1 MQGRVDG
8 GSAGAGTAQQAGG
21 SPAGAT
27 VPQHLVRLSGSD
39 RPGITAAV
47 LAALDGAGVVL
58 HEMDQL
64 VVRGSLTLDL
74 LVDAGADTDLVAT
87 VGPLAAELGVR
98 LDVELAPPARPG
110 GPAPSRSVVTVIAP
124 RLTAG
129 ALAAVTGAIATAGA
143 NIARIVRLAHRPVC
157 AFEFRV
163 SGGDPATMRGVLL
176 DAAATHA
183 VDVAV
188 QPERLERRAK
198 RLVVLDVDSTLI
210 RDEVIELIADE
221 VGRGGEVAAIT
232 ARAMAG
238 ELDFEQSLRARVAL
252 LAGAE
257 VDALDRAAARVRLTP
272 GARTLVGTLR
282 RLGYTVALVSGGFD
296 HVVTPIATLLGIDH
310 AVANRLEVVDGRL
323 TGGLVGPILDR
334 AGKAR
339 ELRRIAELERIPL
352 EQTVAIGDGANDL
365 DMIAAAGL
373 GVAFNAK
380 PVVRAAADTSLN
392 VPRLD
397 AILFLL
403 GIPADEIVLDP
414 DDDEPPALTGPGCVE
429 T

>member
-1 MQGRVDG
+1 MG
-8 GSAGAGTAQQAGG
+8 GGIDAPGL
-21 SPAGAT
+21 
-27 VPQHLVRLSGSD
+27 QHLVRLSGTD

-47 LAALDGAGVVL
+47 LAALDDAGVVL

-74 LVDAGADTDLVAT
+74 LVEADAAAHLAGILQ
-87 VGPLAAELGVR
+87 PLAGELGVR
-98 LDVELAPPARPG
+98 LDVEPAPAPRPPA
-110 GPAPSRSVVTVIAP
+110 PAPSRAVVTVIAP

-163 SGGDPATMRGVLL
+163 SGGDPVTLRSVLL
-176 DAAATHA
+176 DAAASHG

-221 VGRGGEVAAIT
+221 VGRGEEVAAIT

-238 ELDFEQSLRARVAL
+238 ELDFEQSLRARVGL
-252 LAGAE
+252 LAGAD
-257 VDALDRAAARVRLTP
+257 VSALDRAAARVRLTP
-272 GARTLVGTLR
+272 GARTLVTTLR
-282 RLGYTVALVSGGFD
+282 RLGYTVAVVSGGFD
-296 HVVTPIATLLGIDH
+296 HGVGPIAELLGIDH
-310 AVANRLEVVDGRL
+310 AVANRLEIIDGRL
-323 TGGLVGPILDR
+323 SGGLVGPILDR
-334 AGKAR
+334 AGKAS
-339 ELRRIAELERIPL
+339 ELRRIAELERVPL

-414 DDDEPPALTGPGCVE
+414 DDDEPPAPTGPGCVE

>member
-1 MQGRVDG
+1 LEEAEVMDV
-8 GSAGAGTAQQAGG
+8 AATLQQ
-21 SPAGAT
+21 
-27 VPQHLVRLSGSD
+27 LVRLSGSD

-47 LAALDGAGVVL
+47 LAELDAAGVVL

-64 VVRGSLTLDL
+64 VVRGNLTLDL
-74 LVDAGADTDLVAT
+74 LVEVAGALDLGGT
-87 VGPLAAELGVR
+87 LGPLAAELGVR
-98 LDVELAPPARPG
+98 LDIEPAPPVAAGVPG
-110 GPAPSRSVVTVIAP
+110 PPRSVVTVIAP

-129 ALAAVTGAIATAGA
+129 ALAAVTGAIASAGA

-163 SGGDPATMRGVLL
+163 SGGDPSTLRGVLL
-176 DAAATHA
+176 DAAASHA

-198 RLVVLDVDSTLI
+198 RLIVLDVDSTLI

-221 VGRGGEVAAIT
+221 VGRGEEVARIT
-232 ARAMAG
+232 ERAMAG
-238 ELDFEQSLRARVAL
+238 ELDFEASLRARVAL
-252 LAGAE
+252 LAGSDAG
-257 VDALDRAAARVRLTP
+257 ALDRAAARVRLTP
-272 GARTLVGTLR
+272 GARTLVSTLK
-282 RLGYTVALVSGGFD
+282 RLGYTVAVVSGGFD
-296 HVVTPIATLLGIDH
+296 HVVGPIATQLGIDH
-310 AVANRLEVVDGRL
+310 AVANRLEIVDGRL
-323 TGGLVGPILDR
+323 SGALLGPILDR

-339 ELRRIAELERIPL
+339 ELRRIAELERVPL
-352 EQTVAIGDGANDL
+352 EQTVAVGDGANDL

-380 PVVRAAADTSLN
+380 PVVRAAADTSVN

-414 DDDEPPALTGPGCVE
+414 DDDEPPVPTGPGCVE
-429 T
+429 A

>member
-1 MQGRVDG
+1 MGRIPGEVP
-8 GSAGAGTAQQAGG
+8 TLVE
-21 SPAGAT
+21 AT
-27 VPQHLVRLSGSD
+27 VPRQHLVRLSGSD

-47 LAALDGAGVVL
+47 LAEIDSAGIVL

-64 VVRGSLTLDL
+64 VVRGNLTLDL
-74 LVDAGADTDLVAT
+74 LVESPAGVAPVDVLT
-87 VGPLAAELGVR
+87 PLADELGVR
-98 LDVELAPPARPG
+98 LDVEPAPPADPTRQA
-110 GPAPSRSVVTVIAP
+110 GPRSVVTVIAP

-163 SGGDPATMRGVLL
+163 SGGDPVTLRGVLL
-176 DAAATHA
+176 DAAASHG

-188 QPERLERRAK
+188 QPERLEHRAK

-221 VGRGGEVAAIT
+221 AGCGAEVAAIT
-232 ARAMAG
+232 ARAMEG
-238 ELDFEQSLRARVAL
+238 DLDFAESLRARVAL
-252 LAGAE
+252 LAGTDVA
-257 VDALDRAAARVRLTP
+257 ALDRAAARVRLTP
-272 GARTLVGTLR
+272 GARTLVGTLK
-282 RLGYTVALVSGGFD
+282 RLGYTVAVVSGGFD
-296 HVVTPIATLLGIDH
+296 HVVDPIAAELGIDH

-339 ELRRIAELERIPL
+339 ELERIAALERVPL

-380 PVVRAAADTSLN
+380 PVVRAAADTSVN

-403 GIPADEIVLDP
+403 GIPAGEIVQDP
-414 DDDEPPALTGPGCVE
+414 DDEPIGGPLGADVGCVE
-429 T
+429 V

>member
-1 MQGRVDG
+1 MD
-8 GSAGAGTAQQAGG
+8 AAPTLQQ
-21 SPAGAT
+21 
-27 VPQHLVRLSGSD
+27 LVRLSGTD

-47 LAALDGAGVVL
+47 LAALDAAGVVL
-58 HEMDQL
+58 FEMDQL
-64 VVRGSLTLDL
+64 VVLGKLTLDL
-74 LVDAGADTDLVAT
+74 LVETTGATDLDLTLGVLAT
-87 VGPLAAELGVR
+87 DLGVR
-98 LDVELAPPARPG
+98 LDVE
-110 GPAPSRSVVTVIAP
+110 PAPAADPSANSRPRSIVTVIAP

-129 ALAAVTGAIATAGA
+129 ALAAITGAIATSGA
-143 NIARIVRLAHRPVC
+143 NIVRIVRLAHRPVC
-157 AFEFRV
+157 AFEFRI
-163 SGGDPATMRGVLL
+163 SGGDPTTLRGVLL
-176 DAAATHA
+176 DAAAAHL

-188 QPERLERRAK
+188 QPERLERRVK

-221 VGRGGEVAAIT
+221 VGRGDEVAAIT

-238 ELDFEQSLRARVAL
+238 ELDFEASLRARVAL
-252 LAGAE
+252 LAGTE
-257 VDALDRAAARVRLTP
+257 VAALDRAAARVRLTP
-272 GARTLVGTLR
+272 GARTLVGTLK
-282 RLGYTVALVSGGFD
+282 RLGYTVAVVSGGFD
-296 HVVTPIATLLGIDH
+296 HIVDPIAAELGIDH
-310 AVANRLEVVDGRL
+310 AVANRLEIVDGRL
-323 TGGLVGPILDR
+323 SGALVGPILDR

-339 ELRRIAELERIPL
+339 ELRRIADLERVPL

-380 PVVRAAADTSLN
+380 PVVRAAADTSVN

-414 DDDEPPALTGPGCVE
+414 DDDEPAHAGPGCAE
-429 T
+429 A

>member
-1 MQGRVDG
+1 MRVAEEVSDVVD
-8 GSAGAGTAQQAGG
+8 APALQQ
-21 SPAGAT
+21 
-27 VPQHLVRLSGSD
+27 LVRLSGSD
-39 RPGITAAV
+39 RPGITASL
-47 LAALDGAGVVL
+47 LAALDEAGVVL

-64 VVRGSLTLDL
+64 VVRDNLTLDL
-74 LVDAGADTDLVAT
+74 LVEADGGLDLASALA
-87 VGPLAAELGVR
+87 PLAGELGVR
-98 LDVELAPPARPG
+98 LDVEPAPAARPTV
-110 GPAPSRSVVTVIAP
+110 PPPPRAVVTVIAP

-129 ALAAVTGAIATAGA
+129 ALAAVTGAIASAGA

-163 SGGDPATMRGVLL
+163 SGGDAATLRGVLL
-176 DAAATHA
+176 DAAAHHA

-198 RLVVLDVDSTLI
+198 RLIVLDVDSTLI

-221 VGRGGEVAAIT
+221 VGRGDEVAAIT
-232 ARAMAG
+232 TRAMAG
-238 ELDFEQSLRARVAL
+238 ELDFEASLRARVAL
-252 LAGAE
+252 LAGAD
-257 VDALDRAAARVRLTP
+257 VAALDRAAARVRLTP
-272 GARTLVGTLR
+272 GARTLVGTLK
-282 RLGYTVALVSGGFD
+282 RLGFTVAVVSGGFD
-296 HVVTPIATLLGIDH
+296 HVVAPIAQQLGIDH

-323 TGGLVGPILDR
+323 SGGLVGPILDR

-339 ELRRIAELERIPL
+339 ELERIAALERVPL
-352 EQTVAIGDGANDL
+352 EQTVAVGDGANDL

-380 PVVRAAADTSLN
+380 PVVRAAADTSVN

-414 DDDEPPALTGPGCVE
+414 DDDEPPVPAGPGCVE
-429 T
+429 V

>member
-1 MQGRVDG
+1 MAD
-8 GSAGAGTAQQAGG
+8 AATLQQ
-21 SPAGAT
+21 
-27 VPQHLVRLSGSD
+27 LVRLSGSD
-39 RPGITAAV
+39 RPGITASV
-47 LAALDGAGVVL
+47 LAALDAADVVL

-64 VVRGSLTLDL
+64 VVRGNLTLDL
-74 LVDAGADTDLVAT
+74 LVEADAGLDLAGT
-87 VGPLAAELGVR
+87 LAPLGGELGVR
-98 LDVELAPPARPG
+98 LDVE
-110 GPAPSRSVVTVIAP
+110 PAPAVRPAVPPPPRAVVTVIAP

-129 ALAAVTGAIATAGA
+129 ALAAVTGAIASAGA

-163 SGGDPATMRGVLL
+163 SGGDTQTLRGVLL
-176 DAAATHA
+176 DAAAHPA

-198 RLVVLDVDSTLI
+198 RLIVLDVDSTLI

-221 VGRGGEVAAIT
+221 VGRGEDVAAIT

-238 ELDFEQSLRARVAL
+238 ELDFEASLRARVAL
-252 LAGAE
+252 LAGAD
-257 VDALDRAAARVRLTP
+257 VTALDRAAARVRLTP
-272 GARTLVGTLR
+272 GARTLVGTLK
-282 RLGYTVALVSGGFD
+282 RLGFTVAVVSGGFD
-296 HVVTPIATLLGIDH
+296 HVVTPIAHQLGIDH

-323 TGGLVGPILDR
+323 SGGLVGPILDR

-339 ELRRIAELERIPL
+339 ELARIAALERVPL
-352 EQTVAIGDGANDL
+352 EQTVAVGDGANDL

-380 PVVRAAADTSLN
+380 PVVRAAADTSVN

-414 DDDEPPALTGPGCVE
+414 DDDEPPVPTGPGCVE
-429 T
+429 V

>member
-1 MQGRVDG
+1 VGRIPGEVP
-8 GSAGAGTAQQAGG
+8 TLVE
-21 SPAGAT
+21 AT
-27 VPQHLVRLSGSD
+27 VPRQHLVRLSGSD

-47 LAALDGAGVVL
+47 LAEIDSAGIVL

-64 VVRGSLTLDL
+64 VVRGNLTLDL
-74 LVDAGADTDLVAT
+74 LVESPAGVAPVDVLT
-87 VGPLAAELGVR
+87 PLADELGVR
-98 LDVELAPPARPG
+98 LDVEPAPPADPTRQA
-110 GPAPSRSVVTVIAP
+110 GPRSVVTVIAP

-163 SGGDPATMRGVLL
+163 SGGDPVTLRGVLL
-176 DAAATHA
+176 DAAASHG

-221 VGRGGEVAAIT
+221 AGCGAEVAAIT
-232 ARAMAG
+232 ARAMEG
-238 ELDFEQSLRARVAL
+238 DLDFAESLRARVAL
-252 LAGAE
+252 LAGTDVA
-257 VDALDRAAARVRLTP
+257 ALDRAAARVRLTP
-272 GARTLVGTLR
+272 GARTLVGTLK
-282 RLGYTVALVSGGFD
+282 RLGYTVAVVSGGFD
-296 HVVTPIATLLGIDH
+296 HVVDPIAAELGIDH

-339 ELRRIAELERIPL
+339 ELERIAALERVPL
-352 EQTVAIGDGANDL
+352 EQTVAIGDGATDL

-380 PVVRAAADTSLN
+380 PVVRAAADTSVN

-403 GIPADEIVLDP
+403 GIPAGEIVQDP
-414 DDDEPPALTGPGCVE
+414 DDEPIGGPLGADVGCVE
-429 T
+429 V

>member
-1 MQGRVDG
+1 VDF
-8 GSAGAGTAQQAGG
+8 A
-21 SPAGAT
+21 PDL
-27 VPQHLVRLSGSD
+27 QHLVRLSGTD

-47 LAALDGAGVVL
+47 LAALDAAGVVL

-74 LVDAGADTDLVAT
+74 LVEAPGGADLVGT
-87 VGPLAAELGVR
+87 VGPLAEELGVR
-98 LDVELAPPARPG
+98 LDIEPAPPARG
-110 GPAPSRSVVTVIAP
+110 NVPAAPRSVVTVIAP

-163 SGGDPATMRGVLL
+163 SGGDPSTMRGVLL
-176 DAAATHA
+176 DAAASHG

-198 RLVVLDVDSTLI
+198 RLIVLDVDSTLI

-221 VGRGGEVAAIT
+221 VDRGAEVAAIT

-238 ELDFEQSLRARVAL
+238 ELDFGESLRSRVAL
-252 LAGAE
+252 LAGSDAS
-257 VDALDRAAARVRLTP
+257 ALDRAAERVRLTP
-272 GARTLVGTLR
+272 GARTLVGTLK
-282 RLGYTVALVSGGFD
+282 RLGYTVAVVSGGFD
-296 HVVTPIATLLGIDH
+296 HVVGPIAAQLGIDH

-323 TGGLVGPILDR
+323 TGALVGPILDR

-339 ELRRIAELERIPL
+339 ELRRIAELERVPL
-352 EQTVAIGDGANDL
+352 EQTVAVGDGANDL
-365 DMIAAAGL
+365 DMIAQAGL
-373 GVAFNAK
+373 GIAFNAK
-380 PVVRAAADTSLN
+380 PVVRAAADTSVN

-403 GIPADEIVLDP
+403 GIPGDEIALDP
-414 DDDEPPALTGPGCVE
+414 DDDEPPVPTGPGCVE
-429 T
+429 V

>member
-1 MQGRVDG
+1 VQGVGD
-8 GSAGAGTAQQAGG
+8 A
-21 SPAGAT
+21 P
-27 VPQHLVRLSGSD
+27 VLQHLVRLSGSD

-47 LAALDGAGVVL
+47 LAALDAAGVVL

-64 VVRGSLTLDL
+64 VVRGNLTLDL
-74 LVDAGADTDLVAT
+74 LVETTGGLDLAAALD
-87 VGPLAAELGVR
+87 PLAVELGVR
-98 LDVELAPPARPG
+98 LDVEPAPPARPSI
-110 GPAPSRSVVTVIAP
+110 PAPPRSVVTVIAP

-163 SGGDPATMRGVLL
+163 SGGDPSTLRGVLL
-176 DAAATHA
+176 DAAASHG

-198 RLVVLDVDSTLI
+198 RLIVLDVDSTLI

-221 VGRGGEVAAIT
+221 VGRGEEVAAIT
-232 ARAMAG
+232 SRAMAG
-238 ELDFEQSLRARVAL
+238 ELDFETSLRARVAL
-252 LAGAE
+252 LAGA
-257 VDALDRAAARVRLTP
+257 DLAALDRAAGRVRLTP
-272 GARTLVGTLR
+272 GARTLVATLK
-282 RLGYTVALVSGGFD
+282 RLGYTVAVVSGGFD
-296 HVVTPIATLLGIDH
+296 HVVAPIAAQLGIDH

-323 TGGLVGPILDR
+323 SGGLVGPILDR

-339 ELRRIAELERIPL
+339 ELIRIAELERVPL
-352 EQTVAIGDGANDL
+352 EQTVAVGDGANDL

-380 PVVRAAADTSLN
+380 PVVRAAADTSVN

-414 DDDEPPALTGPGCVE
+414 DDDEQPVPTGPGCVE
-429 T
+429 V

>member
-1 MQGRVDG
+1 MG
-8 GSAGAGTAQQAGG
+8 GGIDAPGL
-21 SPAGAT
+21 
-27 VPQHLVRLSGSD
+27 QHLVRLSGTD

-47 LAALDGAGVVL
+47 LAALDDAGVVL

-74 LVDAGADTDLVAT
+74 LVEADAAAHLAGILQ
-87 VGPLAAELGVR
+87 PLAGELGVR
-98 LDVELAPPARPG
+98 LDVEPAPAPRPPA
-110 GPAPSRSVVTVIAP
+110 PAPSRAVVTVIAP

-163 SGGDPATMRGVLL
+163 SGGDPVTLRSVLL
-176 DAAATHA
+176 DAAASHG

-221 VGRGGEVAAIT
+221 VGRGEEVAAIT

-238 ELDFEQSLRARVAL
+238 ELDFEQSLRARVGL
-252 LAGAE
+252 LAGAD
-257 VDALDRAAARVRLTP
+257 VSALDRAAARVRLTP
-272 GARTLVGTLR
+272 GARTLVTTLR
-282 RLGYTVALVSGGFD
+282 RLGYTVAVVSGGFD
-296 HVVTPIATLLGIDH
+296 HVVGPIAELLGIDH
-310 AVANRLEVVDGRL
+310 AVANRLEIIDGRL
-323 TGGLVGPILDR
+323 SGGLVGPILDR
-334 AGKAR
+334 AGKAS
-339 ELRRIAELERIPL
+339 ELRRIAELERVPL

-414 DDDEPPALTGPGCVE
+414 DDDEPPAPTGPGCVE

>member
-1 MQGRVDG
+1 MPGEDVRIVD
-8 GSAGAGTAQQAGG
+8 AVRTLQQ
-21 SPAGAT
+21 
-27 VPQHLVRLSGSD
+27 LVRLSGAD

-47 LAALDGAGVVL
+47 LTELDRAGVVL
-58 HEMDQL
+58 LEMDQL
-64 VVRGSLTLDL
+64 VVRGNLTLDL
-74 LVDAGADTDLVAT
+74 LVEVDAGSDLDV
-87 VGPLAAELGVR
+87 VLGPLTGRLGVR
-98 LDVELAPPARPG
+98 LDVVAAPAADPSLAGQTRWI
-110 GPAPSRSVVTVIAP
+110 VTAIAP

-129 ALAAVTGAIATAGA
+129 ALAAITGAIATSGA
-143 NIARIVRLAHRPVC
+143 NIVRIVRLAHRPVC

-163 SGGDPATMRGVLL
+163 SGGDAATLRGVLL
-176 DAAATHA
+176 DAAAAHQ

-221 VGRGGEVAAIT
+221 VGCGVEVAAIT

-238 ELDFEQSLRARVAL
+238 ELDFEESLRARVAL
-252 LAGAE
+252 LAGA
-257 VDALDRAAARVRLTP
+257 DMAALDRAAARVRLTP

-282 RLGYTVALVSGGFD
+282 RLGYTVAVVSGGFD
-296 HVVTPIATLLGIDH
+296 HVVDPIAADLGIEH

-323 TGGLVGPILDR
+323 TGALVGSILDR

-380 PVVRAAADTSLN
+380 PVVRAAADTSVN

-403 GIPADEIVLDP
+403 GIPADEIMVDP
-414 DDDEPPALTGPGCVE
+414 DDDEPPVPTGPGCAE
-429 T
+429 A

>member
-1 MQGRVDG
+1 MD
-8 GSAGAGTAQQAGG
+8 AA
-21 SPAGAT
+21 PAL
-27 VPQHLVRLSGSD
+27 QHLVRLSGAD

-47 LAALDGAGVVL
+47 LAALDAAGVVL

-64 VVRGSLTLDL
+64 VVRGNLTLDL
-74 LVDAGADTDLVAT
+74 LVEAGGAADLTSTLA
-87 VGPLAAELGVR
+87 PLAEELAVR
-98 LDVELAPPARPG
+98 LDIEPAPPARPVV
-110 GPAPSRSVVTVIAP
+110 PAPARSVVTVIAP

-129 ALAAVTGAIATAGA
+129 ALAAVTGAIASAGA

-163 SGGDPATMRGVLL
+163 SGGDTATLRGVLL
-176 DAAATHA
+176 DAAANHA

-198 RLVVLDVDSTLI
+198 RLIVLDVDSTLI

-221 VGRGGEVAAIT
+221 VGRGDEVAAIT

-238 ELDFEQSLRARVAL
+238 ELDFEASLRARVAL

-257 VDALDRAAARVRLTP
+257 VGALDRAASRVRLTP
-272 GARTLVGTLR
+272 GARTLVSTLK
-282 RLGYTVALVSGGFD
+282 RLGYTVAVVSGGFD
-296 HVVTPIATLLGIDH
+296 HVVGPIAEQLGIDH

-323 TGGLVGPILDR
+323 SGGLVGPILDR
-334 AGKAR
+334 AGKAS
-339 ELRRIAELERIPL
+339 ELVRIAGLERVPL
-352 EQTVAIGDGANDL
+352 EQTVAVGDGANDL

-380 PVVRAAADTSLN
+380 PVVRAAADTSVN

-414 DDDEPPALTGPGCVE
+414 DDDEPPVPTGPGCVE
-429 T
+429 A

>member
-1 MQGRVDG
+1 VQGVE
-8 GSAGAGTAQQAGG
+8 
-21 SPAGAT
+21 AT
-27 VPQHLVRLSGSD
+27 TLQLLVRLSGTD

-47 LAALDGAGVVL
+47 LTDLAAAGVVL

-64 VVRGSLTLDL
+64 VVRGKLTLDL
-74 LVDAGADTDLVAT
+74 LVEAPVALDLTGVLE
-87 VGPLAAELGVR
+87 PLAELLGVR
-98 LDVELAPPARPG
+98 LDVEPAPPPTVAS
-110 GPAPSRSVVTVIAP
+110 APVTRSVVTVIAP
-124 RLTAG
+124 RLTAV
-129 ALAAVTGAIATAGA
+129 ALAAVTGAIAAAGA

-163 SGGDPATMRGVLL
+163 SGGDASTLRGVLL
-176 DAAATHA
+176 DAAAHHA
-183 VDVAV
+183 IDVAV

-198 RLVVLDVDSTLI
+198 RLIVLDVDSTLI

-221 VGRGGEVAAIT
+221 VGRGDEVAAIT
-232 ARAMAG
+232 ERAMVG
-238 ELDFEQSLRARVAL
+238 ELDFEASLRARVAL
-252 LAGAE
+252 LAGADVE
-257 VDALDRAAARVRLTP
+257 ALDRAAARVRLTP
-272 GARTLVGTLR
+272 GARTLVSTLK
-282 RLGYTVALVSGGFD
+282 RLGYTVAVVSGGFD
-296 HVVTPIATLLGIDH
+296 HVVGPIADELGIDH

-339 ELRRIAELERIPL
+339 ELVRIASLERVPL
-352 EQTVAIGDGANDL
+352 EQTIAVGDGANDL

-380 PVVRAAADTSLN
+380 PVVRAAADTSVN

-403 GIPADEIVLDP
+403 GISADDILLDP
-414 DDDEPPALTGPGCVE
+414 DDDEPPVPSGPGCAE
-429 T
+429 A

>member
-1 MQGRVDG
+1 MD
-8 GSAGAGTAQQAGG
+8 AAPTLQQ
-21 SPAGAT
+21 
-27 VPQHLVRLSGSD
+27 LVRLSGTD

-47 LAALDGAGVVL
+47 LAALDAAGVAL
-58 HEMDQL
+58 FEMDQL
-64 VVRGSLTLDL
+64 VVRGKLTLDL
-74 LVDAGADTDLVAT
+74 LVETTGATDLDVTLGALAT
-87 VGPLAAELGVR
+87 DLGVR
-98 LDVELAPPARPG
+98 LDVE
-110 GPAPSRSVVTVIAP
+110 PAPAADPNANGWPRSIVTVIAP

-129 ALAAVTGAIATAGA
+129 ALAAITGAIATSGA
-143 NIARIVRLAHRPVC
+143 NIVRIVRLAHRPVC
-157 AFEFRV
+157 AFEFRI
-163 SGGDPATMRGVLL
+163 SGGDPTTLRGVLL
-176 DAAATHA
+176 DAAAAHL

-221 VGRGGEVAAIT
+221 VGCGDEVAAIT

-238 ELDFEQSLRARVAL
+238 ELDFEASLRARVAL
-252 LAGAE
+252 LAGTEIA
-257 VDALDRAAARVRLTP
+257 ALDRAAARVRLTP
-272 GARTLVGTLR
+272 GARTLVGTLK
-282 RLGYTVALVSGGFD
+282 RLGYTVAVVSGGFD
-296 HVVTPIATLLGIDH
+296 HIVDPIAAELGIDH
-310 AVANRLEVVDGRL
+310 AVANRLEVVDGL
-323 TGGLVGPILDR
+323 LSGALVGPILDR

-339 ELRRIAELERIPL
+339 ELRRIAEFERVPL

-380 PVVRAAADTSLN
+380 PVVRAAADTSVN

-414 DDDEPPALTGPGCVE
+414 DDDEPAPAGPGCAE
-429 T
+429 A

>member
-1 MQGRVDG
+1 M
-8 GSAGAGTAQQAGG
+8 GTEQA
-21 SPAGAT
+21 
-27 VPQHLVRLSGSD
+27 PQHLVRLSGTD

-47 LAALDGAGVVL
+47 LAELDRLGIIL
-58 HEMDQL
+58 FEMDQL
-64 VVRGSLTLDL
+64 VVRGNLTLDL
-74 LVDAGADTDLVAT
+74 LVEAPAGMSPA
-87 VGPLAAELGVR
+87 
-98 LDVELAPPARPG
+98 VELAPLSDELRIRIDIESAPPADPTAAAK
-110 GPAPSRSVVTVIAP
+110 PRSLVTVIAP

-129 ALAAVTGAIATAGA
+129 ALAAVTGAIATSGA

-157 AFEFRV
+157 AFEFRIT
-163 SGGDPATMRGVLL
+163 GGDPTTLRGVLL
-176 DAAATHA
+176 DAAAAHG

-221 VGRGGEVAAIT
+221 VGCGDEVAAIT
-232 ARAMAG
+232 AKAMEG
-238 ELDFEQSLRARVAL
+238 GLDFAASLRARVAL
-252 LAGAE
+252 LAGAD
-257 VDALDRAAARVRLTP
+257 VSALDRAAARVRLTP
-272 GARTLVGTLR
+272 GARTLVATLK
-282 RLGYTVALVSGGFD
+282 RLGYTVAVVSGGFD
-296 HVVTPIATLLGIDH
+296 HVVHPIAASLGIDH

-323 TGGLVGPILDR
+323 TGGLIGPIIDR

-339 ELRRIAELERIPL
+339 ELQRIAAIERVPL

-380 PVVRAAADTSLN
+380 PVVRAAADTSVN

-403 GIPADEIVLDP
+403 GIPAEEIVQDP
-414 DDDEPPALTGPGCVE
+414 DDDEPIGGSLDPAAGCAE
-429 T
+429 A

>member
-1 MQGRVDG
+1 MGRIPGEVP
-8 GSAGAGTAQQAGG
+8 TLVE
-21 SPAGAT
+21 AT
-27 VPQHLVRLSGSD
+27 VPRQHLVRLSGSD

-47 LAALDGAGVVL
+47 LAEIDSAGIVL

-64 VVRGSLTLDL
+64 VVRGNLTLDL
-74 LVDAGADTDLVAT
+74 LVESPAGVAPVDVLT
-87 VGPLAAELGVR
+87 PLADELGVR
-98 LDVELAPPARPG
+98 LDVEPAPPADPTRQA
-110 GPAPSRSVVTVIAP
+110 GPRSVVTVIAP

-163 SGGDPATMRGVLL
+163 SGGDPVTLRGVLL
-176 DAAATHA
+176 DAAASHG

-221 VGRGGEVAAIT
+221 AGCGAEVAAIT
-232 ARAMAG
+232 ARAMEG
-238 ELDFEQSLRARVAL
+238 DLDFAESLRARVAL
-252 LAGAE
+252 LAGTDVA
-257 VDALDRAAARVRLTP
+257 ALDRAAARVRLTP
-272 GARTLVGTLR
+272 GARTLVGTLK
-282 RLGYTVALVSGGFD
+282 RLGYTVAVVSGGFD
-296 HVVTPIATLLGIDH
+296 HVVDPIAAELGIDH

-339 ELRRIAELERIPL
+339 ELERIAALERVPL
-352 EQTVAIGDGANDL
+352 EQTVAIGDGATDL

-380 PVVRAAADTSLN
+380 PVVRAAADTSVN

-403 GIPADEIVLDP
+403 GIPAGEIVQDP
-414 DDDEPPALTGPGCVE
+414 DDEPIGGPLGADVGCVE
-429 T
+429 V

>member
-1 MQGRVDG
+1 MDI
-8 GSAGAGTAQQAGG
+8 APTL
-21 SPAGAT
+21 
-27 VPQHLVRLSGSD
+27 QHLLRLSGAD
-39 RPGITAAV
+39 RPGITAGV
-47 LAALDGAGVVL
+47 LAALDDAGVVL
-58 HEMDQL
+58 LEMDQL
-64 VVRGSLTLDL
+64 VVRGNLTLDL
-74 LVDAGADTDLVAT
+74 LVEAHARIELTGVL
-87 VGPLAAELGVR
+87 GPLAAELGVR
-98 LDVELAPPARPG
+98 LDVEPAPPAGHGAPG
-110 GPAPSRSVVTVIAP
+110 PNRSVVTVIAP

-129 ALAAVTGAIATAGA
+129 ALAAVTGAIASAGA

-163 SGGDPATMRGVLL
+163 TGGDPATLRGVLL
-176 DAAATHA
+176 DAAASHA

-188 QPERLERRAK
+188 MPERLERRAK

-221 VGRGGEVAAIT
+221 VGRGPEVAAIT

-238 ELDFEQSLRARVAL
+238 ELDFEASLRARVAL
-252 LAGAE
+252 LAGSDVA
-257 VDALDRAAARVRLTP
+257 ALDRAAARVRLTP
-272 GARTLVGTLR
+272 GARTLVSTLK
-282 RLGYTVALVSGGFD
+282 RLGYTVAVVSGGFD
-296 HVVTPIATLLGIDH
+296 HVVGPIAAQLGIDH

-323 TGGLVGPILDR
+323 SGGLVGPVLDR

-339 ELRRIAELERIPL
+339 ELRRIAELERVPL

-380 PVVRAAADTSLN
+380 PVLRAAADTSVN

-414 DDDEPPALTGPGCVE
+414 DDDEPPVLTGPGCVE
-429 T
+429 A

>member
-1 MQGRVDG
+1 MD
-8 GSAGAGTAQQAGG
+8 AAPTLQQ
-21 SPAGAT
+21 
-27 VPQHLVRLSGSD
+27 LVRLSGTD

-47 LAALDGAGVVL
+47 LAALDAAGVAL
-58 HEMDQL
+58 FEMDQL
-64 VVRGSLTLDL
+64 VVRGKLTLDL
-74 LVDAGADTDLVAT
+74 LVETTGATDLDVTLGALAT
-87 VGPLAAELGVR
+87 DLGVR
-98 LDVELAPPARPG
+98 LDVE
-110 GPAPSRSVVTVIAP
+110 PAPAADPNANGWPRSIVTVIAP

-129 ALAAVTGAIATAGA
+129 ALAAITGAIATSGA
-143 NIARIVRLAHRPVC
+143 NIVRIVRLAHRPVC
-157 AFEFRV
+157 AFEFRI
-163 SGGDPATMRGVLL
+163 SGGDPATLRGVLL
-176 DAAATHA
+176 DAAAAHL

-221 VGRGGEVAAIT
+221 VGCGDEVAAIT

-238 ELDFEQSLRARVAL
+238 ELDFEASLRARVAL
-252 LAGAE
+252 LAGTE
-257 VDALDRAAARVRLTP
+257 VAALDRAAARVRLTP
-272 GARTLVGTLR
+272 GARTLVGTLK
-282 RLGYTVALVSGGFD
+282 RLGYTVAVVSGGFD
-296 HVVTPIATLLGIDH
+296 HVVGPIAADLGIDH

-323 TGGLVGPILDR
+323 SGALVGPILDR

-339 ELRRIAELERIPL
+339 ELRRIAELERVPL

-380 PVVRAAADTSLN
+380 PVVRAAADTSVT

-414 DDDEPPALTGPGCVE
+414 DDDEPAPAGPGCAE
-429 T
+429 A

>member
-1 MQGRVDG
+1 MDG
-8 GSAGAGTAQQAGG
+8 APPSQR
-21 SPAGAT
+21 
-27 VPQHLVRLSGSD
+27 LLRLSGSD

-47 LAALDGAGVVL
+47 LATLDREGIVL

-64 VVRGSLTLDL
+64 VVRGNLTLDL
-74 LVDAGADTDLVAT
+74 LVEAEPDLDVAARL
-87 VGPLAAELGVR
+87 GPLADELRVR
-98 LDVELAPPARPG
+98 LEVEAAPPAATG
-110 GPAPSRSVVTVIAP
+110 APAPSRAVVTVIAP

-129 ALAAVTGAIATAGA
+129 ALAAITGAIAEAGA
-143 NIARIVRLAHRPVC
+143 NIARILRLAHRPVC
-157 AFEFRV
+157 AFEFRI
-163 SGGDPATMRGVLL
+163 SGGDAATLRGVLL
-176 DAAATHA
+176 EAAASHG

-221 VGRGGEVAAIT
+221 VGCGTEVAAIT
-232 ARAMAG
+232 RRAMAG
-238 ELDFEQSLRARVAL
+238 ELDFEASLRARVRL
-252 LAGAE
+252 LAGAD
-257 VDALDRAAARVRLTP
+257 VDALERAAARVRLTP
-272 GARTLVGTLR
+272 GARTLVSTLR
-282 RLGYTVALVSGGFD
+282 RLGYIVAVVSGGFD
-296 HVVTPIATLLGIDH
+296 HVVGPIAAQLGIDH
-310 AVANRLEVVDGRL
+310 AVANRLEVADGLL
-323 TGGLVGPILDR
+323 TGELIGPILDR

-380 PVVRAAADTSLN
+380 PVVRAAADTSVN

-414 DDDEPPALTGPGCVE
+414 DDDEPPAMTGPGCVE
-429 T
+429 VRP